1 MAQLISEIAKA
12 AILLQEGKLVAFPTE
27 TVYGLGA
34 DATNSAACQAIYSL
48 KGRPSFNPLIVHVD
62 SIQAAEEIGVFSPLA
77 IKLAQH
83 FWPGALTLVLP
94 VKPQAKISPN
104 VTAGLQTVGVRVPS
118 HPLALE
124 FLKAAKKP
132 VAAPS
137 ANISNYVS
145 ATSYE
150 HVLHDFLNS
159 DLHILVS
166 GDYKEINVIGGLES
180 TIVDVSSNSI
190 SILRSGMITKENI
203 QHVIGLSLD
212 DDFVECRKIKSP
224 GMLSKH
230 YSPRASLRLNA
241 NNLQNG
247 EVGIDFASNLQTE
260 FSLSASGNLFEA
272 AKNLYDT
279 LRKVDQYATKYGLRI
294 AVAPIPNVG
303 IGVAINDKLNR
314 AAS

>member
-12 AILLQEGKLVAFPTE
+12 AILLQEGRLVAFPTE

-83 FWPGALTLVLP
+83 FWPGALTMVLP
-94 VKPQAKISPN
+94 VKPQAKIALN
-104 VTAGLQTVGVRVPS
+104 VTAGLQTVGLRVPS

-145 ATSYE
+145 ATSYK
-150 HVLHDFLNS
+150 HVLHDFVNS

-166 GDYKEINVIGGLES
+166 QDYKGINVIGGLES
-180 TIVDVSSNSI
+180 TIVDVSANSL
-190 SILRSGMITKENI
+190 SILRSGMITKEDI
-203 QHVIGLSLD
+203 QSVIGLNLD
-212 DDFVECRKIKSP
+212 NNVECGKIKSP
-224 GMLSKH
+224 GMLNKH

-241 NNLQNG
+241 NNLQNA
-247 EVGIDFASNLQTE
+247 EVGIDFASKLQTE

-279 LRKVDQYATKYGLRI
+279 LRKVDLYATKYGLKI

>member
-12 AILLQEGKLVAFPTE
+12 AILLQEGRLVAFPTE

-83 FWPGALTLVLP
+83 FWPGALTMVLP
-94 VKPQAKISPN
+94 VKPQAKIALN
-104 VTAGLQTVGVRVPS
+104 VTAGLQTVGLRVPS

-145 ATSYE
+145 ATSYK
-150 HVLHDFLNS
+150 HVLHDFVNS

-166 GDYKEINVIGGLES
+166 QDYKGINVIGGLES
-180 TIVDVSSNSI
+180 TIVDVSANSL
-190 SILRSGMITKENI
+190 SILRSGMITKEDI
-203 QHVIGLSLD
+203 QSVIGLNLD
-212 DDFVECRKIKSP
+212 NNVECGKIKSP
-224 GMLSKH
+224 GMLNKH

-241 NNLQNG
+241 NNLQNA

-279 LRKVDQYATKYGLRI
+279 LRKVDLYATKYGLKI

>member
-12 AILLQEGKLVAFPTE
+12 AILLQEGRLVAFPTE

-62 SIQAAEEIGVFSPLA
+62 SIQSAEEIGIFSPLA

-94 VKPQAKISPN
+94 LKPEAKISLN
-104 VTAGLQTVGVRVPS
+104 VTAGLQTVGLRVPS

-124 FLKAAKKP
+124 FLKAAKRP

-150 HVLHDFLNS
+150 HVLHDFANS

-166 GDYKEINVIGGLES
+166 QDSKGINVIGGLES
-180 TIVDVSSNSI
+180 TIIDVSANSI
-190 SILRSGMITKENI
+190 SILRSGMITKEYI
-203 QHVIGLSLD
+203 QSVIGLSFD
-212 DDFVECRKIKSP
+212 NNVECGKIKSP

-279 LRKVDQYATKYGLRI
+279 LRKVDLYATKYGFRI